1 MSVPLDAEHTN
12 TYILKPIPTNPYYPK
27 IFQISADT
35 GGTNLYKE
43 KSDMIEY
50 KPTNKIFPNR
60 KAAKQHFGKQYFN
73 KLWQEDKFI
82 IVNNSNVA
90 NFDELQKNTPISSR

>member
-1 MSVPLDAEHTN
+1 MVKNKYKNNSSESRG
-12 TYILKPIPTNPYYPK
+12 
-27 IFQISADT
+27 FQGIIKKL
-35 GGTNLYKE
+35 GQLLCYCQE